1 MPRAGARRGLDPVRA
16 AEVLVRAA
24 GPDPARGRRGSGYRV
39 GPAFVLT
46 AAHVVRTGG
55 PPPDEVRVRFEADRA
70 DEWTAAARVVLAS
83 EKADVALLE
92 ITGPVPPGVH
102 AVPAGPPAYGAV
114 PDTDDLLPCSALGF
128 PRFKLREDRMRRLDD
143 GSPSQYRDSC
153 HATGMI
159 SVLSNRREGTLE
171 LAVGPP
177 SADPEPD
184 RSPWEGM
191 SGAAVW
197 HDGTLVGLV
206 SAHHRTDGLGRL
218 AAVRV
223 DRWYDL
229 LPRTDLALLQR
240 HAGLPA
246 TAADLTPADP
256 TGRTGRTAP
265 GSLAHLPDNLPLR
278 ELDGLVGALTAL
290 PTVSDRTT
298 LALVLGSIDP
308 VIAAMSPR
316 SPALRPDVFGI
327 LRTCLRYRGTLDQLI
342 EAIRLMEGDSAGVA
356 RMDDEAVELSRRHR
370 GADRG
375 R

>member
-1 MPRAGARRGLDPVRA
+1 MAAGDARRGLDPVRV
-16 AEVLVRAA
+16 AEVLVRTAQGA
-24 GPDPARGRRGSGYRV
+24 GRRGSGYRV
-39 GPAFVLT
+39 GQRWVLT
-46 AAHVVRTGG
+46 AAHVVRDSETAAM
-55 PPPDEVRVRFEADRA
+55 DVRFEADRA
-70 DEWTAAARVVLAS
+70 DEWTAPAHVVLAC

-92 ITGPVPPGVH
+92 IDGPVPPGVH
-102 AVPAGPPAYGAV
+102 TAAAGPPPPYGAV
-114 PDTDDLLPCSALGF
+114 PDADDVLPVTAVGF

-153 HATGMI
+153 HATGST

-171 LAVGPP
+171 LAVAPP
-177 SADPEPD
+177 ESDPEPE

-197 HDGTLVGLV
+197 HDGTLIGLV
-206 SAHHRTDGLGRL
+206 SAHHRADGLGRL

-229 LPRTDLALLQR
+229 LTGAELALLHQC
-240 HAGLPA
+240 AGLPA
-246 TAADLTPADP
+246 SAADLVRFSSPQA
-256 TGRTGRTAP
+256 GTAQP
-265 GSLAHLPDNLPLR
+265 VSLAHLPDDLPLR
-278 ELDGLVGALTAL
+278 ELNGLVETLTAL

-298 LALVLGSIDP
+298 LALVLAGIDP

-327 LRTCLRYRGTLDQLI
+327 LRTCLRYRGTLDQLL
-342 EAIRLMEGDSAGVA
+342 EAIRLLEGDSAGMA
-356 RMDDEAVELSRRHR
+356 RVDREAAELSRRHR
-370 GADRG
+370 RADGG

>member
-1 MPRAGARRGLDPVRA
+1 MRRIEARAS
-16 AEVLVRAA
+16 
-24 GPDPARGRRGSGYRV
+24 GRRGSGYRV
-39 GPAFVLT
+39 GSSHVLT
-46 AAHVVRTGG
+46 AAHVVRATEAEH
-55 PPPDEVRVRFEADRA
+55 PLVHVRFEADRP
-70 DEWTAAARVVLAS
+70 DEWTAPARVVLAS

-92 ITGPVPPGVH
+92 LAGPVPPGVH
-102 AVPAGPPAYGAV
+102 AAVTEPPAYGAV
-114 PDTDDLLPCSALGF
+114 PDTDELLPCSALGF

-171 LAVGPP
+171 MAVTPP
-177 SADPEPD
+177 RSDPEPD

-197 HDGTLVGLV
+197 HADGLIGLV
-206 SAHHRTDGLGRL
+206 SAHHRSDGLGRL
-218 AAVRV
+218 AAVRA
-223 DRWYDL
+223 DHWYEL
-229 LPRTDLALLQR
+229 LPRADLTLLHR
-240 HAGLPA
+240 YAGLPTSPPEPA
-246 TAADLTPADP
+246 ALSTGTA
-256 TGRTGRTAP
+256 GP
-265 GSLAHLPDNLPLR
+265 GSLAHLPDDLPLG

-290 PTVSDRTT
+290 PTVSEHTT

-327 LRTCLRYRGTLDQLI
+327 LRTCLRYRGTLDQLM

-356 RMDDEAVELSRRHR
+356 RLDEEAVKLARRHR
-370 GADRG
+370 GR
-375 R
+375 